1 MSDREFTRRVVK
13 AVAIIAGAVVLLAAL
28 WEARGALM
36 LIYVSALIAMGFS
49 PLVRIIERPHRD
61 RRFVPRWLAI
71 LAIYLSIVGVIA
83 LIANAEGNAARSTRV
98 GINARR
104 DGCATA
110 LKTPSSS
117 VSANNSSIVM
127 APV

>member
-1 MSDREFTRRVVK
+1 MTAK
-13 AVAIIAGAVVLLAAL
+13 AAPTLTLAMTMPATAG
-28 WEARGALM
+28 
-36 LIYVSALIAMGFS
+36 
-49 PLVRIIERPHRD
+49 
-61 RRFVPRWLAI
+61 PRKRAELKM
-71 LAIYLSIVGVIA
+71 IA
-83 LIANAEGNAARSTRV
+83 LIARAEGNAVRSTRV

-110 LKTPSSS
+110 LKTPSSN